1 MSPIEANTLQRL
13 RRVPAS
19 TRDECTVRA
28 WHAGREELLLE
39 NTRLKLALNALVD
52 PKRKVN

>member
-19 TRDECTVRA
+19 TRDECTIKA